1 MIYLLTFN
9 DTDYFYHNSD
19 IYTLC
24 ELNNKKYL
32 SYSILNARRGAHK
45 QFVDISLLESEQV
58 YVRIYYTIQDT
69 DINNLKKLLQQRI
82 DEIIYDILTN

>member
-1 MIYLLTFN
+1 MDFITV
-9 DTDYFYHNSD
+9 
-19 IYTLC
+19 
-24 ELNNKKYL
+24 
-32 SYSILNARRGAHK
+32 HK